1 MDRKLRLDQEPAG
14 TLCQDFS
21 SHLRESSDMLAGTG
35 EGEAGFLCHIS
46 LMPTIPRAS
55 SRWSRGHGRTRKKD
69 EADQM
74 PPNSMLTSWLYFW
87 DLFLEGRAE
96 ARPAAEVSPKLKS
109 CPHVLGLHCSRLPR
123 CKVAVVRHSP
133 RAVPMGK
140 WVRCGLW
147 GQ

>member
-1 MDRKLRLDQEPAG
+1 MDCKLRLDWEPAA
-14 TLCQDFS
+14 TLCQDFC
-21 SHLRESSDMLAGTG
+21 SHLRERLEMLAGTG
-35 EGEAGFLCHIS
+35 EGDPGFLFRIS

-55 SRWSRGHGRTRKKD
+55 SRCSRGHGRTRKKD

-74 PPNSMLTSWLYFW
+74 PPNSVFTSWLYFW

-109 CPHVLGLHCSRLPR
+109 CTHVLGLHYSRLPR

-133 RAVPMGK
+133 RAVPTGK
-140 WVRCGLW
+140 WVT
-147 GQ
+147 